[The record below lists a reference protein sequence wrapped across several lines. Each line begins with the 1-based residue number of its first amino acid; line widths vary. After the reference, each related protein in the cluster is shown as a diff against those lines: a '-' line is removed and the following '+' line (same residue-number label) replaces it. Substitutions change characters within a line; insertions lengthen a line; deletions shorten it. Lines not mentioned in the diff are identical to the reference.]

1 MPTNTDAETA
11 KYGTRAAEQSLG
23 RLYAGQSTLPKLPVP
38 PLETTLAK
46 YARSLEPLLSAD
58 ALATSKRIIAEFGHS
73 DQGKE
78 LQRRLEERAADPECA
93 NWLEEWWN
101 DLSYM
106 GYRDPV
112 IPYVSYHYSFN
123 DDPECTRPNQRAAK
137 IILGALSFRKMVVDG
152 SLEPEK
158 TKDTLL
164 CSHSYNFMF
173 NACRI
178 PDKPSDYCRT
188 MPYSH
193 ETIVV
198 MRSNQLFLF
207 DFAPRGVQLTMNEI
221 EDVLDRIVHVADSNA
236 AVPVGILTADERD
249 SWTDN
254 RALLRQASPD
264 NARILDDIE
273 SSAFVVSLEK
283 DLPVTREEFSH
294 AIWHGNGRN
303 RWFDKPG
310 QFIITDNNRAGFNG
324 EHSMMDGTPT
334 LRLVEYVIG
343 YQPTADQLQ
352 PATSAV
358 RQKGA
363 VPFRK
368 LEFVTPPAVVSAVKK
383 AEAVFDSNI
392 AKQHLKVLNFAAY
405 GKEEIKRLG
414 CSPDAFIQMV
424 IQLAYTRLHKTAR
437 PTYESSMTRKF
448 LHGRTETCR
457 SVTSESAAWCRAM
470 ADATVS
476 NDGRVQLFRQALARH
491 TQLTRE
497 AVEGQGVDRHLLGL
511 RMSIHPGEQKPEIF
525 SDPAYEYSSH
535 WYLSTSQ
542 ISSENF
548 TSYGW
553 SEVSPKGYG
562 IAYNIRKESLL
573 IHITAMRN
581 EYGLNSDYLASFF
594 ETAAN
599 DVRHMMQ
606 QAAGQR
612 K

>member
-1 MPTNTDAETA
+1 MPSNT
-11 KYGTRAAEQSLG
+11 GGSHRAIEKSLG
-23 RLYAGQSTLPKLPVP
+23 RLYENQSRLPRLPVP
-38 PLETTLAK
+38 SLESTLLK
-46 YARSLEPLLSAD
+46 YSRSLEPLLSAED
-58 ALATSKRIIAEFGHS
+58 LAESKRVIEAFAKS
-73 DQGKE
+73 SQAKE
-78 LQRRLEERAADPECA
+78 LQKRLEARAADPGCA

-123 DDPECTRPNQRAAK
+123 DDPECQRPNQRAAK
-137 IILGALSFRKMVVDG
+137 LILGALSFRKMVVDG

-158 TKDTLL
+158 AKSDVL

-178 PDKPSDYCRT
+178 PGKPSDHCRIGS
-188 MPYSH
+188 YDH

-198 MRSNQLFLF
+198 IRNNQLFSF
-207 DFAPRGVQLTMNEI
+207 EFAPQGTQLTMGEI
-221 EDVLDRIVHVADSNA
+221 ERVLDRIVRIADSRA
-236 AVPVGILTADERD
+236 AVPVGILTADNRD

-254 RALLRQASPD
+254 RELLIESSPE
-264 NARILDDIE
+264 NIQVLDEIE
-273 SSAFVVSLEK
+273 SSAFVLSLEK
-283 DLPVTREEFSH
+283 DRPVTREEFSH

-303 RWFDKPG
+303 RWFDKPC
-310 QFIITDNNRAGFNG
+310 QFVVTDSARAGFNG

-334 LRLVEYVIG
+334 LRLVEYVNGFKPSPEQIG
-343 YQPTADQLQ
+343 SSVEPRASSEEDGWFHEL
-352 PATSAV
+352 
-358 RQKGA
+358 K
-363 VPFRK
+363 
-368 LEFVTPPAVVSAVKK
+368 FVTPPAVVSTVKK
-383 AEAVFDSNI
+383 AEAVFSAGV
-392 AKQHLKVLNFAAY
+392 AKQHLKVLNFAAF

-424 IQLAYTRLHKTAR
+424 IQLAYTRLHKIAR
-437 PTYESSMTRKF
+437 PTYESSMTRKY

-457 SVTSESAAWCRAM
+457 SVTNESVAWCRAM
-470 ADATVS
+470 ATTSTSAEE
-476 NDGRVQLFRQALARH
+476 RVRLFKQALAKH

-511 RMSIHPGEQKPEIF
+511 RMLIRPDESKPDIF
-525 SDPAYEYSSH
+525 NDPAYAYSSH

-573 IHITAMRN
+573 IHITCMRN
-581 EYGLNSDYLASFF
+581 EYGLNSDHLASHF
-594 ETAAN
+594 EAAAT
-599 DVRHMMQ
+599 DVRNMILSAAAQ
-606 QAAGQR
+606 Q